1 MNEYDF
7 VKLNDKEFE
16 SLSVDLLSKIEG
28 KRIERFK
35 LGKDFGVDG
44 RFFASDGAEV
54 IIQCKHW
61 ARSGTTALIRNLKK
75 QELQLIQHFLLIMIL
90 MLIVSILMVYLII
103 LNKNKLR
110 DVL

>member
-35 LGKDFGVDG
+35 PGKDFGVDD
-44 RFFASDGAEV
+44 RFFAAEF
-54 IIQCKHW
+54 C
-61 ARSGTTALIRNLKK
+61 
-75 QELQLIQHFLLIMIL
+75 
-90 MLIVSILMVYLII
+90 
-103 LNKNKLR
+103 R
-110 DVL
+110 DEPA